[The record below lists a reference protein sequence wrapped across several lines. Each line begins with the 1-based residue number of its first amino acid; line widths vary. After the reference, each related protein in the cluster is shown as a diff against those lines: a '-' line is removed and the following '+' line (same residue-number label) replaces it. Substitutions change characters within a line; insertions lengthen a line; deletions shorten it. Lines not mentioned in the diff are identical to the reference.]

1 MQMGYLITT
10 IKSLNNKAVVINNHK
25 RGLKIT
31 METLYKLLRDKEEML
46 EMKMEK
52 GSLAI
57 YVVKRDMLRR
67 VIVLITKLRSEIYM
81 FIWGIINYNIKI

>member
-1 MQMGYLITT
+1 MGYLTTT
-10 IKSLNNKAVVINNHK
+10 IKSLNNKVVVINNHK

-52 GSLAI
+52 GSLAT

>member
-1 MQMGYLITT
+1 MKLFQQMQMGYLTTT
-10 IKSLNNKAVVINNHK
+10 IKSLNNKVVVINNHK

-52 GSLAI
+52 GSLAT

-67 VIVLITKLRSEIYM
+67 VIVLITKLRSEIYVNL
-81 FIWGIINYNIKI
+81 GNN